1 MKRKWEEPK
10 VIIQKFTPNEY
21 ISSCGV
27 LEDGTVLYS
36 ANIKI
41 ETAWNRKPDGIEGY
55 VLDDAISNPHK
66 IYMGAFYHD
75 KELLHPDSTAN
86 GHEEA
91 EDFGEKE
98 CVREVDKSPW
108 GYHYHFTEVT
118 NRS

>member
-10 VIIQKFTPNEY
+10 AIVQKFTPNEY
-21 ISSCGV
+21 ISSCG
-27 LEDGTVLYS
+27 
-36 ANIKI
+36 
-41 ETAWNRKPDGIEGY
+41 

-98 CVREVDKSPW
+98 CVRETDKSPW